1 MEASAKFVLDASP
14 ALIRDHNQAL
24 INYFFERLPEAIG
37 SRVRAGL
44 AARVFGCIEVGSRGD
59 TESLYQTL
67 RDERFV
73 VALRE
78 GKIRV
83 APHLLNSTQDIDRLL
98 VVMAK
103 ARRKQGMSPIDE
115 RLKSLNIVLP
125 DVMPPVVDG
134 YVPAFAPLTRSG
146 DQIHLSGRL
155 GKEGG
160 KLLCGKVGEEISLDQ
175 GKLAARH
182 VAIELL
188 AVLKAAIANLAAF
201 EES

>member
-24 INYFFERLPEAIG
+24 IDYLFERLPEG
-37 SRVRAGL
+37 YRL
-44 AARVFGCIEVGSRGD
+44 ASPRQASQRGAFGCIEVGSRGD

-103 ARRKQGMSPIDE
+103 AWKQ
-115 RLKSLNIVLP
+115 
-125 DVMPPVVDG
+125 
-134 YVPAFAPLTRSG
+134 
-146 DQIHLSGRL
+146 
-155 GKEGG
+155 
-160 KLLCGKVGEEISLDQ
+160 
-175 GKLAARH
+175 ARH
-182 VAIELL
+182 VAH
-188 AVLKAAIANLAAF
+188 
-201 EES
+201 